1 MHEYRRGCNGDCRH
15 ARPTTHDARFNCDQG
30 ATMSVTLQLPT
41 VLAKLAD
48 GRRSLEANGST
59 LGDVVADVSA
69 RYPGLAPRLRDT
81 AGQPYPFVTFYVNDD
96 DARLQGGFAASVRDG
111 DEIIIVPAIAGG

>member
-1 MHEYRRGCNGDCRH
+1 
-15 ARPTTHDARFNCDQG
+15 
-30 ATMSVTLQLPT
+30 MSVTLQLPT

-48 GRRSLEANGST
+48 GRRSLEANGAT

-69 RYPGLAPRLRDT
+69 RFPGLAPRLRDA

-96 DARLQGGFAASVRDG
+96 DARLQGGFGATVRDG
-111 DEIIIVPAIAGG
+111 DEIIVVPAIAGG